1 MKKNFRTILFAIVS
15 VGLMGSAV
23 EAQKVVSIEVQG
35 TLRKVAKS
43 LILTTVGLEP
53 GVELSQEN
61 VQQAVR
67 DLQGLN
73 VFEDI
78 QIWGDPVPEGINLII
93 MVEEYPAL
101 EGLQFKGQKNLKE
114 KDLKEALSLITGQVI
129 APKDVVR
136 GEQKILDLYREK
148 GYLRAEVKGQ
158 TFAGAEEGEVFLQYD
173 INEGSKVQIKQIRL
187 VQHRADGRVID
198 SRELSARSPR
208 RPQKWDGQGPEP
220 RRLVSLMET
229 EEKRWWRKGEFNGDT
244 YEEDKQKLL
253 AYYRSLGFQQAA
265 IVRDSVYYDS
275 TRRHL
280 FIDVGIDEGL
290 QYRLG
295 EVAWEGNELFGSD
308 ELVEKLELQEGMVYG
323 RSGPELADLARF
335 VYYEKG
341 YLDTRVVPQETIRND
356 SIDVSF
362 QVFEGQPWTIR
373 KVEIAGNTKTRE
385 KVIRREIE
393 LRPGDIYQQNLVQES
408 QRRIMLLNFFKDVQI
423 QPQYSTGEDERLVDM
438 VFNVDERQTGQ
449 ASMGAGYSDRDKM
462 VGQIGLQIPNFRG
475 MGQSLDFN
483 WEFGTRREQFLV
495 GFTEPWLFD
504 TPTSLSARAYTQNL
518 RYYDYRS
525 SSYRLNNSDILWK
538 SNRKSINVRVGR
550 RLKKPANSSLSLGYR
565 LYSQGYSD
573 FADGNAPLA
582 NDLRYQDRLT
592 SRFELIYTRDTRDRA
607 EFPTKGT
614 VFSYTPSIATSIVA
628 GDVDFHNHEVKFNYY
643 RPSWWKFVWS
653 LETKVAVIDGFSDWD
668 DKHIS
673 YYDLFTPG
681 GIDYWDGQIRGYQD
695 YSVGP
700 EHKDEAG
707 IPTGIP
713 LGGRSMLVLNLEYRF
728 PIAEQQVY
736 GILFADAGNAWE
748 TIPKLN
754 PLDLRRSLGFGF
766 RVQTPMLGMIG
777 FDFGYGFDP
786 GKDRNGE
793 PKPRGWKT
801 HFQFGPQF
809 Y

>member
-15 VGLMGSAV
+15 VGLMGNAV

-35 TLRKVAKS
+35 KLRKVAKS

-78 QIWGDPVPEGINLII
+78 QIWGDPVSEGINLII

-101 EGLQFKGQKNLKE
+101 EGLQFKGQKNIKE

-129 APKDVVR
+129 APRDVVR

-187 VQHRADGRVID
+187 IQHRADGTVID
-198 SRELSARSPR
+198 SRELPARSPR

-280 FIDVGIDEGL
+280 FINVEIDEGL

-295 EVAWEGNELFGSD
+295 EVAWEGNELFGTD

-373 KVEIAGNTKTRE
+373 KVEVAGNTKTRE

-438 VFNVDERQTGQ
+438 VFHVDERQTGQ

-518 RYYDYRS
+518 HYYDYRS
-525 SSYRLNNSDILWK
+525 TNYRLNNSDILWK

-582 NDLRYQDRLT
+582 SDLRYQDRLT

-614 VFSYTPSIATSIVA
+614 VFSYTPSVATSIVA
-628 GDVDFHNHEVKFNYY
+628 GDVDFHNHEVNFNYY

-653 LETKVAVIDGFSDWD
+653 LETKVAVIDGFSDED
-668 DKHIS
+668 DGLIS

-681 GIDYWDGQIRGYQD
+681 GIDYWDGQVRGYQD
-695 YSVGP
+695 YSLGP
-700 EHKDEAG
+700 KSDS
-707 IPTGIP
+707 GIP
-713 LGGRSMLVLNLEYRF
+713 LGGRSMMVLNLEYRF

-736 GILFADAGNAWE
+736 GILFADAGNAWA
-748 TIPKLN
+748 TIPELD

-777 FDFGYGFDP
+777 FDFGYGFDREKVDGAP
-786 GKDRNGE
+786 A
-793 PKPRGWKT
+793 GWKT

>member
-1 MKKNFRTILFAIVS
+1 MKNFRTILFAVVS
-15 VGLMGSAV
+15 VGLIGSAV
-23 EAQKVVSIEVQG
+23 EAQEVVSIEVQG
-35 TLRKVAKS
+35 ELRKVAKS

-78 QIWGDPVPEGINLII
+78 QIWGDPVSEGINLII
-93 MVEEYPAL
+93 MVEEYPSL
-101 EGLQFKGQKNLKE
+101 EGLQFKGHKNLKE
-114 KDLKEALSLITGQVI
+114 KDFKEALSLITGQVI
-129 APKDVVR
+129 APRDVVR

-173 INEGSKVQIKQIRL
+173 IKEGSKVQIKQIRL
-187 VQHRADGRVID
+187 IQHRADGTVID
-198 SRELSARSPR
+198 SRQLPARSPR

-280 FIDVGIDEGL
+280 FINVEIDEGL

-295 EVAWEGNELFGSD
+295 QVAWEGNELFGTD
-308 ELVEKLELQEGMVYG
+308 ELVGKLELQEGMVYA

-341 YLDTRVVPQETIRND
+341 YLDTRVVPQETIRKD

-408 QRRIMLLNFFKDVQI
+408 QRRIVLLNFFKDVQI
-423 QPQYSTGEDERLVDM
+423 QPQYSTGEGERLVDM
-438 VFNVDERQTGQ
+438 VFNVDERPTGQ

-504 TPTSLSARAYTQNL
+504 TPTSLSARAYTQNIQ
-518 RYYDYRS
+518 YYNYSNYSQAS
-525 SSYRLNNSDILWK
+525 SNSILWK
-538 SNRKSINVRVGR
+538 SQRKSINVRVGR

-573 FADGNAPLA
+573 FADANAPLA
-582 NDLRYQDRLT
+582 SDPRYQDRLT

-614 VFSYTPSIATSIVA
+614 LVSYTPSVASSIVA
-628 GDVDFHNHEVKFNYY
+628 GDVDFHNHEVNFNYY

-653 LETKVAVIDGFSDWD
+653 LETKVAVIDGFSDED
-668 DKHIS
+668 DGLIS

-681 GIDYWDGQIRGYQD
+681 GIDYWDGQVRGYQD
-695 YSVGP
+695 YSLGP
-700 EHKDEAG
+700 KSDS
-707 IPTGIP
+707 GIP
-713 LGGRSMLVLNLEYRF
+713 LGGRSMMVLNLEYRF

-736 GILFADAGNAWE
+736 GILFADAGNAWA
-748 TIPKLN
+748 TIPDLN

-777 FDFGYGFDP
+777 FDFGYGFDREKVDGAP
-786 GKDRNGE
+786 A
-793 PKPRGWKT
+793 GWKT

>member
-1 MKKNFRTILFAIVS
+1 MKQNFRTILFAIVA
-15 VGLMGSAV
+15 VGLMGNVV
-23 EAQKVVSIEVQG
+23 EAQEVISIEVQG
-35 TLRKVAKS
+35 KLRKVAKS

-187 VQHRADGRVID
+187 IQQRADGTVID
-198 SRELSARSPR
+198 SRELPARSPR

-253 AYYRSLGFQQAA
+253 AYYRSLGFQQVA

-280 FIDVGIDEGL
+280 FIDVEIDEGL

-295 EVAWEGNELFGSD
+295 EVAWEGNALFSTD
-308 ELVEKLELQEGMVYG
+308 ELVGKLELQEGMVYG

-362 QVFEGQPWTIR
+362 QIFEGQPWTIR

-423 QPQYSTGEDERLVDM
+423 QPQYSTGEGERLVDM

-449 ASMGAGYSDRDKM
+449 ASVGAGYSDRDKM

-504 TPTSLSARAYTQNL
+504 TSTSLSARAYTQNL
-518 RYYDYRS
+518 HYYDYRS
-525 SSYRLNNSDILWK
+525 TNYRLNNSDILWK

-550 RLKKPANSSLSLGYR
+550 RLQKPANSSLSLGYR

-614 VFSYTPSIATSIVA
+614 VFSYTPSVATSIVA

-653 LETKVAVIDGFSDWD
+653 LETKVAVIDGFSDED
-668 DKHIS
+668 DSLIS

-681 GIDYWDGQIRGYQD
+681 GIDYWDGQVRGYPD
-695 YSVGP
+695 YSLGP
-700 EHKDEAG
+700 RDKAS
-707 IPTGIP
+707 GIP
-713 LGGRSMLVLNLEYRF
+713 LGGRSMMVLNLEYRF

-736 GILFADAGNAWE
+736 GILFADAGNAWA

-754 PLDLRRSLGFGF
+754 PLNLKRSLGFGF

-777 FDFGYGFDP
+777 FDFGYGFDR
-786 GKDRNGE
+786 KDIDGT
-793 PKPRGWKT
+793 PAGWKT

>member
-1 MKKNFRTILFAIVS
+1 MIMNRVRTILFAVVS
-15 VGLMGSAV
+15 VGLMGSTA
-23 EAQKVVSIEVQG
+23 EAQQVVSVEVQG
-35 TLRKVAKS
+35 ELRKVAKS

-78 QIWGDPVPEGINLII
+78 QIWGDPGPEGINLII

-101 EGLQFKGQKNLKE
+101 EGLQFKGHKNLKE
-114 KDLKEALSLITGQVI
+114 KDFKEALSLITGQVI
-129 APKDVVR
+129 APRDVVR

-187 VQHRADGRVID
+187 IQHHADGTVID
-198 SRELSARSPR
+198 SQQLPARSPR

-229 EEKRWWRKGEFNGDT
+229 KEKHWWRKGEFSGDT

-280 FIDVGIDEGL
+280 FIDVEIDEGL

-295 EVAWEGNELFGSD
+295 QVAWEGNALFGGD
-308 ELVEKLELQEGMVYG
+308 ELVEKLDLQEGMVYG

-341 YLDTRVVPQETIRND
+341 YLDTRVVPQEAIRND

-373 KVEIAGNTKTRE
+373 RVEIAGNTKTRE

-408 QRRIMLLNFFKDVQI
+408 QRRIALLNFFKDVQI
-423 QPQYSTGEDERLVDM
+423 QPQYSSGEGERLVDM
-438 VFNVDERQTGQ
+438 VFNVDERPTGS
-449 ASMGAGYSDRDKM
+449 ASVGAGYSDRDKM

-483 WEFGTRREQFLV
+483 WEFGTRRDQFLV

-504 TPTSLSARAYTQNL
+504 TPTSLSARAYTRNL
-518 RYYDYRS
+518 QYYDYRQAH
-525 SSYRLNNSDILWK
+525 RNSILWK
-538 SNRKSINVRVGR
+538 SNSKSINVRVGR

-565 LYSQGYSD
+565 LHSQGYSD
-573 FADGNAPLA
+573 FATNATRDPRF
-582 NDLRYQDRLT
+582 DDRLT

-628 GDVDFHNHEVKFNYY
+628 GDVDYHNHEVKFNYY

-668 DKHIS
+668 DNHIS
-673 YYDLFTPG
+673 HYDLFTPG
-681 GIDYWDGQIRGYQD
+681 GIDYWDGQVRGYPD
-695 YSVGP
+695 YSLGP
-700 EHKDEAG
+700 KRDDG
-707 IPTGIP
+707 IS
-713 LGGRSMLVLNLEYRF
+713 LGGRSMMVLNLEYRF

-736 GILFADAGNAWE
+736 GILFADAGNAWR
-748 TIPKLN
+748 TIPDLN

-777 FDFGYGFDP
+777 FDFGYGFDRKRVDGAP
-786 GKDRNGE
+786 A
-793 PKPRGWKT
+793 GWKT

>member
-1 MKKNFRTILFAIVS
+1 MKNFRTILFTAVS
-15 VGLMGSAV
+15 VGLLGSAV
-23 EAQKVVSIEVQG
+23 EAQKVVSVEVQG
-35 TLRKVAKS
+35 ELRKVAKS

-53 GVELSQEN
+53 GIELSQEN

-93 MVEEYPAL
+93 MVEEYPSL
-101 EGLQFKGQKNLKE
+101 EGLQFKGQKNIKE

-158 TFAGAEEGEVFLQYD
+158 TFPGAEEGEVFLQYD

-187 VQHRADGRVID
+187 IQHRADGTVID
-198 SRELSARSPR
+198 SRELPARSPR

-280 FIDVGIDEGL
+280 FIDVEIDEGL

-295 EVAWEGNELFGSD
+295 EVAWEGNELFSTD
-308 ELVEKLELQEGMVYG
+308 ELVGKLELQEGMVYG

-362 QVFEGQPWTIR
+362 QIFEGQPWTIR

-408 QRRIMLLNFFKDVQI
+408 QRRIYLLNFFKDVQI
-423 QPQYSTGEDERLVDM
+423 QPQYSSGEDERLVDM
-438 VFNVDERQTGQ
+438 VFNVDERPTGQ
-449 ASMGAGYSDRDKM
+449 ASVGAGYSDRDKM
-462 VGQIGLQIPNFRG
+462 VGQIGLQVPNFRG

-504 TPTSLSARAYTQNL
+504 TPTSLSARAYTQSL
-518 RYYDYRS
+518 HYYNYYRDDYRQ
-525 SSYRLNNSDILWK
+525 NSRNSALYK

-565 LYSQGYSD
+565 LYSHGYSD
-573 FADGNAPLA
+573 FSEGVLELGNDP
-582 NDLRYQDRLT
+582 RYEDRLT

-614 VFSYTPSIATSIVA
+614 VFSYTPSVATSIVA
-628 GDVDFHNHEVKFNYY
+628 GDVDYHNHEVNFDYY

-653 LETKVAVIDGFSDWD
+653 LETKVAVIDGFSNED
-668 DKHIS
+668 DNRIS
-673 YYDLFTPG
+673 PFDLFTPG
-681 GIDYWDGQIRGYQD
+681 GIDYWDGQVRGYPD
-695 YSVGP
+695 YSLGP
-700 EHKDEAG
+700 RAG
-707 IPTGIP
+707 DSRIP

-736 GILFADAGNAWE
+736 GILFADAGNAWA
-748 TIPKLN
+748 TIPDLN

-777 FDFGYGFDP
+777 FDFGYGFDRKKVD
-786 GKDRNGE
+786 GASA
-793 PKPRGWKT
+793 GWKT

>member
-1 MKKNFRTILFAIVS
+1 MKNFRTILFAVVS
-15 VGLMGSAV
+15 VGLLGSAV
-23 EAQKVVSIEVQG
+23 EAQKVVSVEVQG
-35 TLRKVAKS
+35 KLRKVAKS

-114 KDLKEALSLITGQVI
+114 KDLKEALSLVTGQVI

-187 VQHRADGRVID
+187 IQQRADGTVID
-198 SRELSARSPR
+198 SRELPARSPR

-280 FIDVGIDEGL
+280 FIDVEIDEGL

-295 EVAWEGNELFGSD
+295 KVAWEGNELFGSD

-362 QVFEGQPWTIR
+362 QIFEGQPWTIR

-423 QPQYSTGEDERLVDM
+423 QPQYSTGEGERLVDM
-438 VFNVDERQTGQ
+438 VFHVDERQTGQ

-475 MGQSLDFN
+475 MGQSMDFN

-518 RYYDYRS
+518 HYYDYRS
-525 SSYRLNNSDILWK
+525 TNYRLNNSDILWK

-582 NDLRYQDRLT
+582 SDPRYQDRLT

-614 VFSYTPSIATSIVA
+614 VFSYTPSVATSIVA
-628 GDVDFHNHEVKFNYY
+628 GDVDFHNHEVNFNYY

-653 LETKVAVIDGFSDWD
+653 LETKVAVIDGFSDED
-668 DKHIS
+668 DGLIS

-681 GIDYWDGQIRGYQD
+681 GIDYWDGQVRGYQD
-695 YSVGP
+695 YSLGP
-700 EHKDEAG
+700 KSD
-707 IPTGIP
+707 TGIP
-713 LGGRSMLVLNLEYRF
+713 LGGRSMMVLNIEYRF

-736 GILFADAGNAWE
+736 GILFADAGNAWR
-748 TIPKLN
+748 TIPDLN

-777 FDFGYGFDP
+777 FDFGYAFDP
-786 GKDRNGE
+786 EENE
-793 PKPRGWKT
+793 ETGWRT

>member
-1 MKKNFRTILFAIVS
+1 MKQNFRTILFAIVA
-15 VGLMGSAV
+15 VGLVGNVV

-35 TLRKVAKS
+35 KLRKVAKS
-43 LILTTVGLEP
+43 LILTTVGLES

-78 QIWGDPVPEGINLII
+78 QIWGDPVPQGINLII

-101 EGLQFKGQKNLKE
+101 EGLQFKGQKNVKE
-114 KDLKEALSLITGQVI
+114 KDLKEALSLVTGQVI
-129 APKDVVR
+129 APRDVVR

-187 VQHRADGRVID
+187 IQQRADGTVID
-198 SRELSARSPR
+198 SRELPARSPR

-253 AYYRSLGFQQAA
+253 AYYRILGFQQAA

-280 FIDVGIDEGL
+280 FIDVEIDEGL

-323 RSGPELADLARF
+323 RSGPELADLVRF

-341 YLDTRVVPQETIRND
+341 YLDTRVVPQETVRND

-423 QPQYSTGEDERLVDM
+423 QPQYSTGEGERLVDM

-518 RYYDYRS
+518 HYYDYRLGRYDS
-525 SSYRLNNSDILWK
+525 ILWK
-538 SNRKSINVRVGR
+538 SQRKSINVRVGR

-573 FADGNAPLA
+573 FSDSFTGAASDP
-582 NDLRYQDRLT
+582 RYQDRLT

-607 EFPTKGT
+607 EFPTKGM
-614 VFSYTPSIATSIVA
+614 VFSYTPSVATSIVA
-628 GDVDFHNHEVKFNYY
+628 GDVDFHNHEVNFNYY

-653 LETKVAVIDGFSDWD
+653 LETKVAVIDGFSDED
-668 DKHIS
+668 DGLIS
-673 YYDLFTPG
+673 YFDLFTPG
-681 GIDYWDGQIRGYQD
+681 GIDYWDGQVRGYPD
-695 YSVGP
+695 YSLGP
-700 EHKDEAG
+700 RDEASG
-707 IPTGIP
+707 IT
-713 LGGRSMLVLNLEYRF
+713 LGGRSMMVLNLEYRF

-736 GILFADAGNAWE
+736 GILFADAGNAWA
-748 TIPKLN
+748 TIPDLN
-754 PLDLRRSLGFGF
+754 PLDLKRSLGFGF

-777 FDFGYGFDP
+777 FDFGYGFDR
-786 GKDRNGE
+786 KDIDGT
-793 PKPRGWKT
+793 PAGWKT

>member
-1 MKKNFRTILFAIVS
+1 MKQNFRTILFAIVA
-15 VGLMGSAV
+15 VGLIGNAV

-53 GVELSQEN
+53 GVGLSQEN

-114 KDLKEALSLITGQVI
+114 KDLKEALSLVTGQVI

-187 VQHRADGRVID
+187 VQHRADGTVID
-198 SRELSARSPR
+198 SRELPARSPR

-280 FIDVGIDEGL
+280 FIDVEIDEGL

-295 EVAWEGNELFGSD
+295 KVAWEGNALFGTD

-423 QPQYSTGEDERLVDM
+423 QPQYSTGEGERLVDM

-449 ASMGAGYSDRDKM
+449 ASVGAGYSDRDKM

-518 RYYDYRS
+518 HYYDYRS
-525 SSYRLNNSDILWK
+525 SNYRLNNSDILWK

-614 VFSYTPSIATSIVA
+614 VFSYTPSVATSIVA
-628 GDVDFHNHEVKFNYY
+628 GDVDFHNHEVNFNYY

-653 LETKVAVIDGFSDWD
+653 LETKVAVIDGFSDED
-668 DKHIS
+668 DSLIS

-681 GIDYWDGQIRGYQD
+681 GIDYWDGQVRGYPD
-695 YSVGP
+695 YSLGP
-700 EHKDEAG
+700 RDKAS
-707 IPTGIP
+707 GIP
-713 LGGRSMLVLNLEYRF
+713 LGGRSMMVLNLEYRF

-736 GILFADAGNAWE
+736 GILFADAGNAWA
-748 TIPKLN
+748 TIPELN
-754 PLDLRRSLGFGF
+754 PLDLKRSLGFGF

-777 FDFGYGFDP
+777 FDFGYGFDR
-786 GKDRNGE
+786 KDIDGT
-793 PKPRGWKT
+793 PAGWKT

>member
-1 MKKNFRTILFAIVS
+1 MKNFRTILFAVVS
-15 VGLMGSAV
+15 VGLLGSAV
-23 EAQKVVSIEVQG
+23 EAQKVVSVEVQG
-35 TLRKVAKS
+35 ELRKVAKS

-53 GVELSQEN
+53 GIELSQEN

-129 APKDVVR
+129 APRDVVR

-187 VQHRADGRVID
+187 IQHRADGTVID
-198 SRELSARSPR
+198 SRELPARSPR

-280 FIDVGIDEGL
+280 FIDVEIDEGL

-295 EVAWEGNELFGSD
+295 EVAWEGNEIFGTD

-408 QRRIMLLNFFKDVQI
+408 QRRIHMLNFFKDVQI
-423 QPQYSTGEDERLVDM
+423 QPQYSTGEDERLVDL
-438 VFNVDERQTGQ
+438 VFDVDERPTGQ
-449 ASMGAGYSDRDKM
+449 ASVGAGYSDRDKM
-462 VGQIGLQIPNFRG
+462 VGQIGLQVPNFRG

-518 RYYDYRS
+518 HYYDYRS
-525 SSYRLNNSDILWK
+525 TNYRLNNSDILWK

-565 LYSQGYSD
+565 LYTQGYSD

-582 NDLRYQDRLT
+582 SDLRYQDRLT

-614 VFSYTPSIATSIVA
+614 VFSYTPSVATSIVA
-628 GDVDFHNHEVKFNYY
+628 GDVDFHNHEVNFNYY

-653 LETKVAVIDGFSDWD
+653 LETKVAVIDGFSDAD
-668 DKHIS
+668 DGLIS

-695 YSVGP
+695 YSLGP
-700 EHKDEAG
+700 KDEAS
-707 IPTGIP
+707 GIP
-713 LGGRSMLVLNLEYRF
+713 LGGRSMMVLNLEYRF

-736 GILFADAGNAWE
+736 GILFADAGNAWA
-748 TIPKLN
+748 TIPELD

-777 FDFGYGFDP
+777 FDFGYGFDREKVDGAP
-786 GKDRNGE
+786 A
-793 PKPRGWKT
+793 GWKT

>member
-1 MKKNFRTILFAIVS
+1 MKNFRTILFAVAS
-15 VGLMGSAV
+15 VGLLGNAV
-23 EAQKVVSIEVQG
+23 EAQQVVSIEVQG
-35 TLRKVAKS
+35 QLRKVAKS

-114 KDLKEALSLITGQVI
+114 KDLKEALSLVTGQVI
-129 APKDVVR
+129 APRDVVR

-148 GYLRAEVKGQ
+148 GYLRAAVKGQ

-187 VQHRADGRVID
+187 IQHRADGTVID
-198 SRELSARSPR
+198 SRQLPARSPR
-208 RPQKWDGQGPEP
+208 RPQQWGGQGPEP
-220 RRLVSLMET
+220 SRLVSLMET

-244 YEEDKQKLL
+244 YEEDKQRLL

-280 FIDVGIDEGL
+280 FIDVEIDEGL

-295 EVAWEGNELFGSD
+295 EVAWQGNELFGPD
-308 ELVEKLELQEGMVYG
+308 ELVEKLELQQGMVYG
-323 RSGPELADLARF
+323 RSGPELADLVRF

-341 YLDTRVVPQETIRND
+341 YLDTRVVPQEAIRSD

-393 LRPGDIYQQNLVQES
+393 LRPGDVYQQNLVQES

-423 QPQYSTGEDERLVDM
+423 QPQYSTGEGERLVDM

-504 TPTSLSARAYTQNL
+504 TPTSLSARALTQDL
-518 RYYDYRS
+518 HYYDYRS
-525 SSYRLNNSDILWK
+525 GSYDSILYK
-538 SNRKSINVRVGR
+538 SQRKSINVRVGR
-550 RLKKPANSSLSLGYR
+550 RLQKPANSSLSLGYR

-573 FADGNAPLA
+573 FSDSSFTAAA
-582 NDLRYQDRLT
+582 NYSRYQDRLT

-614 VFSYTPSIATSIVA
+614 VFSYTPSVATSIVA
-628 GDVDFHNHEVKFNYY
+628 GDVDYHNHEVNFNYY

-653 LETKVAVIDGFSDWD
+653 LETKVAAIDGFSDED
-668 DKHIS
+668 DGLIS
-673 YYDLFTPG
+673 PFDLFTPG
-681 GIDYWDGQIRGYQD
+681 GIDYWDGQVRGYPD
-695 YSVGP
+695 YSLGP
-700 EHKDEAG
+700 RDQASG
-707 IPTGIP
+707 FP
-713 LGGRSMLVLNLEYRF
+713 LGGRSMMVLNLEYRF

-736 GILFADAGNAWE
+736 GILFADAGNAWA
-748 TIPKLN
+748 TIPELN
-754 PLDLRRSLGFGF
+754 PLDLKRSLGFGF

-777 FDFGYGFDP
+777 FDFGYGFDRQDIDGTP
-786 GKDRNGE
+786 A
-793 PKPRGWKT
+793 GWKT

>member
-1 MKKNFRTILFAIVS
+1 MA
-15 VGLMGSAV
+15 LMGSSV
-23 EAQKVVSIEVQG
+23 EAQEVVSIEVQG
-35 TLRKVAKS
+35 SLRKVAKS

-93 MVEEYPAL
+93 MVEEYPSL

-187 VQHRADGRVID
+187 VQHRADGTVID
-198 SRELSARSPR
+198 SRELPARSPR

-244 YEEDKQKLL
+244 YAEDKQKLL

-265 IVRDSVYYDS
+265 IARDSVYYDS

-280 FIDVGIDEGL
+280 FIDVEIDEGL

-295 EVAWEGNELFGSD
+295 EVAWAGNELFSID
-308 ELVEKLELQEGMVYG
+308 ELIGKLELQEGMIYG

-362 QVFEGQPWTIR
+362 QVFEGQPWTIG

-408 QRRIMLLNFFKDVQI
+408 QRRIFLLNFFKDVQI
-423 QPQYSTGEDERLVDM
+423 QPQYSSGEDERLVNM
-438 VFNVDERQTGQ
+438 VFNVDERPTGQ
-449 ASMGAGYSDRDKM
+449 ASVGAGYSDRDKL
-462 VGQIGLQIPNFRG
+462 VGQIGLQVPNFRG

-504 TPTSLSARAYTQNL
+504 TPTFLSARAYTQNIH
-518 RYYDYRS
+518 YYDYREAN
-525 SSYRLNNSDILWK
+525 LNNILWK
-538 SNRKSINVRVGR
+538 SASKSINVRVGR
-550 RLKKPANSSLSLGYR
+550 RLKKPANSSLSIGYR

-573 FADGNAPLA
+573 FADDTNVADDP
-582 NDLRYQDRLT
+582 RYEDRLT

-614 VFSYTPSIATSIVA
+614 LFSYTPSVASSIVA
-628 GDVDFHNHEVKFNYY
+628 GDVDYHNHEINFNYY

-653 LETKVAVIDGFSDWD
+653 LETKVAMIDGFSAWD
-668 DKHIS
+668 DEHIS
-673 YYDLFTPG
+673 FEDLFTPG
-681 GIDYWDGQIRGYQD
+681 GINYWDGQVRGYLD
-695 YSVGP
+695 YSLGP
-700 EHKDEAG
+700 RDED
-707 IPTGIP
+707 TGIL
-713 LGGRSMLVLNLEYRF
+713 LGGHSMIVLNLEYRF

-736 GILFADAGNAWE
+736 GILFADAGNAWK
-748 TIPKLN
+748 TIPELN

-777 FDFGYGFDP
+777 FDFGYGFDREEVDGQP
-786 GKDRNGE
+786 A
-793 PKPRGWKT
+793 GWKT

>member
-1 MKKNFRTILFAIVS
+1 MKNFRTILFAVVS
-15 VGLMGSAV
+15 VGLLGSAV
-23 EAQKVVSIEVQG
+23 EAQKVVSVEVQG
-35 TLRKVAKS
+35 ELRKVAKS

-53 GVELSQEN
+53 GIELSQEN

-78 QIWGDPVPEGINLII
+78 QIWGDPAPEGINLII
-93 MVEEYPAL
+93 MVEEYPSL

-187 VQHRADGRVID
+187 IQHRADGTVID
-198 SRELSARSPR
+198 SRELPARSPR

-253 AYYRSLGFQQAA
+253 AYYRSLGFQQVA

-280 FIDVGIDEGL
+280 FIDVEIDEGL

-295 EVAWEGNELFGSD
+295 QVAWEGNALFGTD
-308 ELVEKLELQEGMVYG
+308 ELVEKLDLQEGMVYG
-323 RSGPELADLARF
+323 RSGPELADLVRF

-408 QRRIMLLNFFKDVQI
+408 QRRIYLLNFFKDVQI
-423 QPQYSTGEDERLVDM
+423 QPQYSSGEGERLVDM

-449 ASMGAGYSDRDKM
+449 ASVGAGYSDRDKM

-483 WEFGTRREQFLV
+483 WEFGTRREQFRV

-504 TPTSLSARAYTQNL
+504 TPTSLSVLAYTQNL
-518 RYYDYRS
+518 HYYDYRS
-525 SSYRLNNSDILWK
+525 GRYDSILYK
-538 SNRKSINVRVGR
+538 SKRNSINVRVGR
-550 RLKKPANSSLSLGYR
+550 RLKKPAYSSLSLGYL
-565 LYSQGYSD
+565 LYSQGYD
-573 FADGNAPLA
+573 FGDGYNEDNSTFA
-582 NDLRYQDRLT
+582 RYPSYHYEDRLT

-614 VFSYTPSIATSIVA
+614 LFSYTPSVASSIVA
-628 GDVDFHNHEVKFNYY
+628 GDVDYHNHEVKFNYY

-653 LETKVAVIDGFSDWD
+653 LETKVAVIDGFSNWD
-668 DKHIS
+668 DEHIS
-673 YYDLFTPG
+673 HFDLFTPG
-681 GIDYWDGQIRGYQD
+681 GIDPWDGRVRGYPD
-695 YSVGP
+695 YSLGP
-700 EHKDEAG
+700 RAG
-707 IPTGIP
+707 DSGIP

-736 GILFADAGNAWE
+736 GILFADAGNAWK
-748 TIPKLN
+748 TIPELN

-766 RVQTPMLGMIG
+766 RVQTPMLGTIG
-777 FDFGYGFDP
+777 FDFGYGFDR
-786 GKDRNGE
+786 KDVDDQ
-793 PKPRGWKT
+793 PAGWKT

>member
-1 MKKNFRTILFAIVS
+1 MKNFRTILFAVVS
-15 VGLMGSAV
+15 VGLLGSAV
-23 EAQKVVSIEVQG
+23 EAQKVISVEVQG
-35 TLRKVAKS
+35 ELRKVAKS

-53 GVELSQEN
+53 GIELSQEN

-78 QIWGDPVPEGINLII
+78 QIWGDPAPEGINLII
-93 MVEEYPAL
+93 MVEEYPSL

-158 TFAGAEEGEVFLQYD
+158 TFPGAEEGEVFLQYD

-187 VQHRADGRVID
+187 IQHRADGTVID
-198 SRELSARSPR
+198 SRELPARSPR

-229 EEKRWWRKGEFNGDT
+229 EEKRWWRKGEFSGDT

-280 FIDVGIDEGL
+280 FIDVEIDEGL

-295 EVAWEGNELFGSD
+295 QVAWEGNALFGTD

-341 YLDTRVVPQETIRND
+341 YLDTRVVPQETIRSD

-362 QVFEGQPWTIR
+362 QIFEGQPWTIR

-408 QRRIMLLNFFKDVQI
+408 QRRIHMLNFFKDVQI
-423 QPQYSTGEDERLVDM
+423 QPQYSSGEGERLVDL
-438 VFNVDERQTGQ
+438 VFDVDERPTGQ
-449 ASMGAGYSDRDKM
+449 ASVGAGYSDRDKM
-462 VGQIGLQIPNFRG
+462 VGQIGLQVPNFRG

-504 TPTSLSARAYTQNL
+504 TPTSLSARAYTQNIQ
-518 RYYDYRS
+518 YYDYRRAD
-525 SSYRLNNSDILWK
+525 YRLNNSDILWK

-582 NDLRYQDRLT
+582 SDPRYQDRLT

-614 VFSYTPSIATSIVA
+614 LFSYTPSVASSIVA
-628 GDVDFHNHEVKFNYY
+628 GDVDFHNHEVNFNYY

-653 LETKVAVIDGFSDWD
+653 LETKVAVIDGFSTWD
-668 DKHIS
+668 DEHIS

-681 GIDYWDGQIRGYQD
+681 GIDYWDGQVRGYQD
-695 YSVGP
+695 YSLGP
-700 EHKDEAG
+700 KSDS
-707 IPTGIP
+707 GIP
-713 LGGRSMLVLNLEYRF
+713 LGGRSMMVLNLEYRF

-736 GILFADAGNAWE
+736 GILFADAGNAWK
-748 TIPKLN
+748 TIPELN

-786 GKDRNGE
+786 EKDKDGKAQ
-793 PKPRGWKT
+793 PRGWKT

>member
-1 MKKNFRTILFAIVS
+1 MNRVRTILFAVVS
-15 VGLMGSAV
+15 MGLMGSAA
-23 EAQKVVSIEVQG
+23 EAQQVVSVEVQG
-35 TLRKVAKS
+35 ELRKVAKS

-78 QIWGDPVPEGINLII
+78 QIWGDPGPEGINLII

-101 EGLQFKGQKNLKE
+101 EGLQFKGHKNLKE
-114 KDLKEALSLITGQVI
+114 KDFKEALSLITGQVI
-129 APKDVVR
+129 ASRDVVR

-187 VQHRADGRVID
+187 IQHHADGTVID
-198 SRELSARSPR
+198 SQQLPARSPR

-229 EEKRWWRKGEFNGDT
+229 KEKRWWRKGEFSGDT

-280 FIDVGIDEGL
+280 FIDVEIDEGL

-295 EVAWEGNELFGSD
+295 QVAWEGNALFGGD
-308 ELVEKLELQEGMVYG
+308 ELVEKLDLQEGMVYG

-341 YLDTRVVPQETIRND
+341 YLDTRVVPQEVIRND

-373 KVEIAGNTKTRE
+373 RVEIAGNTKTRE

-408 QRRIMLLNFFKDVQI
+408 QRRIALLNFFKDVQI
-423 QPQYSTGEDERLVDM
+423 QPQYSSGEGERLVDM
-438 VFNVDERQTGQ
+438 VFNVDERPTGS
-449 ASMGAGYSDRDKM
+449 ASVGAGYSDRDKM

-483 WEFGTRREQFLV
+483 WEFGTRRDQFLV

-504 TPTSLSARAYTQNL
+504 TPTSLSARAYTRNL
-518 RYYDYRS
+518 QYYDYRQAH
-525 SSYRLNNSDILWK
+525 RNSILWK
-538 SNRKSINVRVGR
+538 SNSKSINVRVGR

-565 LYSQGYSD
+565 LHSQGYSD
-573 FADGNAPLA
+573 FATNATRDPRF
-582 NDLRYQDRLT
+582 DDRLT

-628 GDVDFHNHEVKFNYY
+628 GDVDYHNHEVKFNYY
-643 RPSWWKFVWS
+643 RPSWWKLVWS

-668 DKHIS
+668 DNHIS
-673 YYDLFTPG
+673 HYDLFTPG
-681 GIDYWDGQIRGYQD
+681 GIDYWDGQVRGYPD
-695 YSVGP
+695 YSLGP
-700 EHKDEAG
+700 KRADG
-707 IPTGIP
+707 IS
-713 LGGRSMLVLNLEYRF
+713 LGGRSMMVLNLEYRF

-736 GILFADAGNAWE
+736 GILFADAGNAWR
-748 TIPKLN
+748 TIPDLN

-777 FDFGYGFDP
+777 FDFGYGFDRKRVDGAP
-786 GKDRNGE
+786 A
-793 PKPRGWKT
+793 GWKT

>member
-1 MKKNFRTILFAIVS
+1 MKNFRTILFAAIS
-15 VGLMGSAV
+15 VGLIGSAA
-23 EAQKVVSIEVQG
+23 EAQKVVSVEVQG
-35 TLRKVAKS
+35 ELRKVAKS

-53 GVELSQEN
+53 GIELSQEN

-129 APKDVVR
+129 APRDVVR

-158 TFAGAEEGEVFLQYD
+158 TFPGAEEGEVFLQYD

-187 VQHRADGRVID
+187 IQHRADGTVID
-198 SRELSARSPR
+198 SRELPARSPR

-280 FIDVGIDEGL
+280 FIDVEIDEGL

-295 EVAWEGNELFGSD
+295 KVAWEGNALFGTD
-308 ELVEKLELQEGMVYG
+308 ELVGKLELQEGMVYG

-362 QVFEGQPWTIR
+362 QIFEGQPWTIR

-408 QRRIMLLNFFKDVQI
+408 QRRIHMLNFFKDVQI
-423 QPQYSTGEDERLVDM
+423 QPQYSTGEDERLVDL
-438 VFNVDERQTGQ
+438 VFDVDERPTGQ
-449 ASMGAGYSDRDKM
+449 ASVGAGYSDRDKM
-462 VGQIGLQIPNFRG
+462 VGQIGLQVPNFRG

-518 RYYDYRS
+518 HYYDYRS
-525 SSYRLNNSDILWK
+525 TNYRLNNSDILWK

-582 NDLRYQDRLT
+582 SDLRYQDRLT

-614 VFSYTPSIATSIVA
+614 VFSYTPSVATSIVA
-628 GDVDFHNHEVKFNYY
+628 GDVDFHNHEVNFNYY

-653 LETKVAVIDGFSDWD
+653 LETKVAVIDGFSDED
-668 DKHIS
+668 DGLIS

-681 GIDYWDGQIRGYQD
+681 GIDYWDGQVRGYQD
-695 YSVGP
+695 YSLGP
-700 EHKDEAG
+700 KDK
-707 IPTGIP
+707 TSGIP
-713 LGGRSMLVLNLEYRF
+713 LGGRSMMVLNLEYRF

-736 GILFADAGNAWE
+736 GILFADAGNAWA
-748 TIPKLN
+748 TIPELD

-777 FDFGYGFDP
+777 FDFGYGFDREKVDGAP
-786 GKDRNGE
+786 A
-793 PKPRGWKT
+793 GWKT

>member
-1 MKKNFRTILFAIVS
+1 MKNFRTILFAVVS

-35 TLRKVAKS
+35 ELRKVAKS

-114 KDLKEALSLITGQVI
+114 KDFKEALSLITGQVI
-129 APKDVVR
+129 APRDVVR

-173 INEGSKVQIKQIRL
+173 INEGAKVQIKQIRL
-187 VQHRADGRVID
+187 VQHRADGTVID
-198 SRELSARSPR
+198 SRELPARSPR
-208 RPQKWDGQGPEP
+208 RPQKWDSQGPEP

-229 EEKRWWRKGEFNGDT
+229 KEKRWWRKGEFNGDT

-280 FIDVGIDEGL
+280 FIQMEIDEGL

-295 EVAWEGNELFGSD
+295 QVAWEGNALFSTD
-308 ELVEKLELQEGMVYG
+308 ELVLKSALQEGMVYG
-323 RSGPELADLARF
+323 RSGPELADLVRF

-341 YLDTRVVPQETIRND
+341 YLDTRVVPRETIRND

-362 QVFEGQPWTIR
+362 QVFEGEPWTIR

-408 QRRIMLLNFFKDVQI
+408 QRRIVLLNFFKDVQI
-423 QPQYSTGEDERLVDM
+423 QPQYSSGEGERLVDM
-438 VFNVDERQTGQ
+438 VFNVDERPTGQ

-504 TPTSLSARAYTQNL
+504 TPTSLSVRAYTQDIQ
-518 RYYDYRS
+518 YYDYRQASRNSIIWRS
-525 SSYRLNNSDILWK
+525 SRN
-538 SNRKSINVRVGR
+538 SINVRVGR

-573 FADGNAPLA
+573 FADPTLEK
-582 NDLRYQDRLT
+582 DSRYEDRLT

-614 VFSYTPSIATSIVA
+614 LFSYTPSVASSIVA
-628 GDVDFHNHEVKFNYY
+628 GDVDFHNHEVNFNYY
-643 RPSWWKFVWS
+643 RPSWWKFIWS
-653 LETKVAVIDGFSDWD
+653 LETKVAVIDGFSTWD
-668 DKHIS
+668 DEHIS

-681 GIDYWDGQIRGYQD
+681 GIDYWDGQVRGYPD
-695 YSVGP
+695 YSLGP
-700 EHKDEAG
+700 KDEASG
-707 IPTGIP
+707 SP
-713 LGGRSMLVLNLEYRF
+713 LGGRSMMVLNLEYRF

-748 TIPKLN
+748 TVPDLN

-777 FDFGYGFDP
+777 FDFGYGFDRKKVDGAP
-786 GKDRNGE
+786 A
-793 PKPRGWKT
+793 GWKT

>member
-1 MKKNFRTILFAIVS
+1 MKNFRTILFTVVS

-23 EAQKVVSIEVQG
+23 EAQKVTSIEVQG
-35 TLRKVAKS
+35 ELRKVAKS

-93 MVEEYPAL
+93 MVEEYPSL

-114 KDLKEALSLITGQVI
+114 KDFKEVLSLVTGQVI

-187 VQHRADGRVID
+187 LQRRADGTVID
-198 SRELSARSPR
+198 SRELPARSPR

-244 YEEDKQKLL
+244 YEEDKQRLL

-280 FIDVGIDEGL
+280 FIDVEIDEGL

-295 EVAWEGNELFGSD
+295 EVTWEGNELFGSD
-308 ELVEKLELQEGMVYG
+308 ELVGKLELQEGMVYG

-408 QRRIMLLNFFKDVQI
+408 QRRIHMLNFFKDVQI
-423 QPQYSTGEDERLVDM
+423 QPQYSTGEGERLVDM
-438 VFNVDERQTGQ
+438 VFNVDERQTGS
-449 ASMGAGYSDRDKM
+449 ASLGAGYSERDRM

-483 WEFGTRREQFLV
+483 WEFGTRRDQFLV

-504 TPTSLSARAYTQNL
+504 TPTSLSARAYTQSL
-518 RYYDYRS
+518 HYYDYRRDR
-525 SSYRLNNSDILWK
+525 YDTILWK

-550 RLKKPANSSLSLGYR
+550 RLKKPANSSLSFGYR

-573 FADGNAPLA
+573 FADTTYVAS
-582 NDLRYQDRLT
+582 DSRRFEDRLT

-614 VFSYTPSIATSIVA
+614 LFSYTPSVASSIVA
-628 GDVDFHNHEVKFNYY
+628 GDVDFHNHEVNFNYY

-653 LETKVAVIDGFSDWD
+653 LETKVAVIDGFSTWD
-668 DKHIS
+668 DNHIS

-681 GIDYWDGQIRGYQD
+681 GIDYWDGQVRGYPD
-695 YSVGP
+695 YSLGP
-700 EHKDEAG
+700 RDKAS
-707 IPTGIP
+707 GIP
-713 LGGRSMLVLNLEYRF
+713 LGGRSMMVLNLEYRF

-736 GILFADAGNAWE
+736 GILFADAGNAWA
-748 TIPKLN
+748 TIPDLN
-754 PLDLRRSLGFGF
+754 PLNLRRSLGFGF

-777 FDFGYGFDP
+777 FDFGYGFDRKEVD
-786 GKDRNGE
+786 GVSA
-793 PKPRGWKT
+793 GWKT